1 MNRLPLLPLAAALAG
16 LAALSPAFAAGP
28 ALPAVTV
35 GAPAASGVYQADGQ
49 VEAVREARLAVP
61 VAGRV
66 TARPVNAG
74 DRVSAGQLVA
84 EIDGETARE
93 AAAASAA
100 QIAAAQAQLDV
111 ARREV
116 ERARALAAKQYLSA
130 AALERAEAQYRSA
143 AASAR
148 AQGASARAAGAQAGL
163 YRLSAPFAGL
173 VADTFAN
180 VGDLAQ
186 PGQPIAVVYDPAALR
201 VTASVPASVES
212 RVQAGGRFAIVVDGQ
227 RLVPSRVQWLPA
239 TDAVS
244 QTRTLRLELPAQT
257 ALAPGRFAR
266 VELPVS
272 GAAGSSRL
280 TVPQQAVVRRA
291 ELTAVYVLRAKGAP
305 ELRYVRLGDSLGSD
319 VEVLAGLRAGERMV
333 TTPEA
338 AARRTGGH

>member
-1 MNRLPLLPLAAALAG
+1 MNRRPLLPLAAALTG

-116 ERARALAAKQYLSA
+116 ERARALASA
-130 AALERAEAQYRSA
+130 DSAVSRLLPIEAARS
-143 AASAR
+143 SA
-148 AQGASARAAGAQAGL
+148 
-163 YRLSAPFAGL
+163 
-173 VADTFAN
+173 
-180 VGDLAQ
+180 
-186 PGQPIAVVYDPAALR
+186 IAVGRTPR
-201 VTASVPASVES
+201 EWRSNKGRPSCASS
-212 RVQAGGRFAIVVDGQ
+212 
-227 RLVPSRVQWLPA
+227 
-239 TDAVS
+239 DA
-244 QTRTLRLELPAQT
+244 
-257 ALAPGRFAR
+257 
-266 VELPVS
+266 
-272 GAAGSSRL
+272 
-280 TVPQQAVVRRA
+280 
-291 ELTAVYVLRAKGAP
+291 
-305 ELRYVRLGDSLGSD
+305 
-319 VEVLAGLRAGERMV
+319 M
-333 TTPEA
+333 
-338 AARRTGGH
+338 

>member
-148 AQGASARAAGAQAGL
+148 NRRPTPCIPRLASIAL
-163 YRLSAPFAGL
+163 PF
-173 VADTFAN
+173 FIRSER
-180 VGDLAQ
+180 
-186 PGQPIAVVYDPAALR
+186 PIL
-201 VTASVPASVES
+201 
-212 RVQAGGRFAIVVDGQ
+212 
-227 RLVPSRVQWLPA
+227 
-239 TDAVS
+239 
-244 QTRTLRLELPAQT
+244 
-257 ALAPGRFAR
+257 
-266 VELPVS
+266 
-272 GAAGSSRL
+272 
-280 TVPQQAVVRRA
+280 
-291 ELTAVYVLRAKGAP
+291 
-305 ELRYVRLGDSLGSD
+305 
-319 VEVLAGLRAGERMV
+319 
-333 TTPEA
+333 
-338 AARRTGGH
+338 